1 MAADLVAGVGPVWV
15 VDPNG
20 NSVWVIDPRTDQVVR
35 TIGVGNNPQ
44 GVVVGSGSVWVAT
57 AAGAVVRI
65 DPKELPSRRNDSGR
79 GNSGRDRVRRRS
91 RSGSLST

>member
-1 MAADLVAGVGPVWV
+1 V

-65 DPKELPSRRNDSGR
+65 DPKAL
-79 GNSGRDRVRRRS
+79 RVEETIPI
-91 RSGSLST
+91 GGTPAGIAFGEGQVWVTLD